1 LVRCGADPVKIAHSV
16 YFSTQLSKMRLL
28 GEALCT
34 LHKDG
39 RLAWMNVTHRT
50 MELCD
55 SQEEDCEGLVNYALA
70 IEGIEVALFFREQAD
85 GRFRV
90 SLRSKGAI
98 NVAKVA
104 ETFGGG
110 GHSCASG
117 CAIEGPLS
125 VATERMIA
133 QLRIRGFQS
142 HALLERSQPDGSHPD
157 KVQ

>member
-1 LVRCGADPVKIAHSV
+1 MRCGADPVQIAHHV

-28 GEALCT
+28 GASCNT
-34 LHKDG
+34 LHRDG
-39 RLAWMNVTHRT
+39 SLASMHVSHRT
-50 MELCD
+50 MERCAA
-55 SQEEDCEGLVNYALA
+55 QEEDCEGLVNYALA
-70 IEGIEVALFFREQAD
+70 VEGIEVALFFREQAD

-90 SLRSKGAI
+90 SLRSKGEV

-104 ETFGGG
+104 EVFGGG
-110 GHSCASG
+110 GHECASG

-133 QLRIRGFQS
+133 QLRIRGYQNRV
-142 HALLERSQPDGSHPD
+142 HHD